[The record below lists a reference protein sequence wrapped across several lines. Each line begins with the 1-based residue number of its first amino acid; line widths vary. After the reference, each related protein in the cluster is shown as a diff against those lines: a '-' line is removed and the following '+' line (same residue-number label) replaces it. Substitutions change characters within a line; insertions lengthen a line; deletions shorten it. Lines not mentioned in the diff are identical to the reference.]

1 MKKSTDIKT
10 TVTMRKML
18 CGVLSAAMIVTSM
31 PLGALAAEA
40 GFDNAFAGITE
51 ETEAEVIVDAAQPEA
66 EYALGTADADEVIA
80 LGDGEE
86 GGETTTE
93 QPAATEVGRVEIN
106 QGFSAH
112 TGLNDGNETYM
123 NDFVAKKQTVV
134 MVKIPGSDDFTED
147 QAKSAVANFKLE
159 AKAVTGGQESDNC
172 ELTASG
178 DNFSVKRAYDKDCD
192 VVKGWYATA
201 NFPTGPDKGTYNFH
215 VKNGDTEIATC
226 SGVNFYET
234 KPLNI
239 LVLPVNGY

>member
-18 CGVLSAAMIVTSM
+18 CGMLSAAMIVTSM
-31 PLGALAAEA
+31 PIGALAAEA
-40 GFDNAFAGITE
+40 GSADAFAGITE
-51 ETEAEVIVDAAQPEA
+51 EEEVIIDAEQLEETDAALTA
-66 EYALGTADADEVIA
+66 EADEVVA

-123 NDFVAKKQTVV
+123 NDFVAKKQTAVI
-134 MVKIPGSDDFTED
+134 VKIPGSDNFTED

-178 DNFSVKRAYDKDCD
+178 DNFSVKRAY
-192 VVKGWYATA
+192 G
-201 NFPTGPDKGTYNFH
+201 
-215 VKNGDTEIATC
+215 
-226 SGVNFYET
+226 
-234 KPLNI
+234 L
-239 LVLPVNGY
+239 